1 MTTARVLAIDAGQ
14 TGMKVRLVDL
24 DGAPPQTPGSLTRA
38 PGPRQDVVFRGI
50 DTHEPL
56 LPQLAHVVHAAIDRT
71 GASPDVVTA
80 GISGLTGR
88 DADAGRLLAL
98 LRDTGVRSATLAHD
112 STTSFLGAL
121 GDARGA
127 VVAAG
132 TGVVTLAVG
141 RDAVWRVDGWGYIM
155 GDAGSGYWI
164 GREALEAVMRAYDG
178 RGPATALI
186 DPVRE
191 RWPELPEAYI
201 DLQAAD
207 DRVQIV
213 ASFAAQV
220 ARLAVE
226 GDPVAQAITDR
237 AAAELALSVTTSL
250 RRVGHGDGHGDERA
264 AVCAIGGVFR
274 SVRLH
279 DAFVAALTDG
289 GTRADVSVV
298 EPLGEGID
306 GALALADLPPEH
318 PLSSAVY
325 RAVA

>member
-1 MTTARVLAIDAGQ
+1 M
-14 TGMKVRLVDL
+14 
-24 DGAPPQTPGSLTRA
+24 
-38 PGPRQDVVFRGI
+38 
-50 DTHEPL
+50 
-56 LPQLAHVVHAAIDRT
+56 
-71 GASPDVVTA
+71 TA
-80 GISGLTGR
+80 GISGLTDR

-98 LRDTGVRSATLAHD
+98 VRDTGVRSATLAHD

-141 RDAVWRVDGWGYIM
+141 RDAVARVDGWGYIM

-164 GREALEAVMRAYDG
+164 GREALDAVMRAYDG
-178 RGPATALI
+178 RGPATALT

-201 DLQAAD
+201 DLQAAE

-213 ASFAAQV
+213 ASFAVEV
-220 ARLAVE
+220 ARLAME
-226 GDPVAQAITDR
+226 GDSVSQAITER

-250 RRVGHGDGHGDERA
+250 RRVGARRRARRRVRDRRRVPLRAPARRVRRGAHGRRHESGCLGGRA
-264 AVCAIGGVFR
+264 ARRRDRR
-274 SVRLH
+274 SPR
-279 DAFVAALTDG
+279 
-289 GTRADVSVV
+289 TRR
-298 EPLGEGID
+298 
-306 GALALADLPPEH
+306 LPPEH

-325 RAVA
+325 RASRLAGAAARRKATEADAAASAHPCSSASVHAGESDAAMTPLKVFEGRMTPSTASVGTVVAADVDR

>member
-1 MTTARVLAIDAGQ
+1 VTTARVLAIDAGQ
-14 TGMKVRLVDL
+14 TGMKVRLA
-24 DGAPPQTPGSLTRA
+24 GPGE
-38 PGPRQDVVFRGI
+38 RQDVVFRGI

-56 LPQLAHVVHAAIDRT
+56 LPQLARVVRAAIDKT
-71 GASPDVVTA
+71 GASPDIVTA
-80 GISGLTGR
+80 GISGLTDR
-88 DADAGRLLAL
+88 DADAAHLLSL
-98 LRDTGVRSATLAHD
+98 VSGTGVRGASLAHD

-121 GDARGA
+121 GDTRGA

-141 RDAVWRVDGWGYIM
+141 RDTVSRVDGWGYIM

-164 GREALEAVMRAYDG
+164 GREALDAVMRAYDG
-178 RGPATALI
+178 RGPATALT

-191 RWPELPEAYI
+191 RWPELPQAYI
-201 DLQAAD
+201 DLQAAE

-226 GDPVAQAITDR
+226 GDAVAQAITER
-237 AAAELALSVTTSL
+237 AAEQLALSVRTAL
-250 RRVGHGDGHGDERA
+250 GRVRHDDEPA

-279 DAFVAALTDG
+279 EAFVTALTVS
-289 GTRADVSVV
+289 GTRADVAVV
-298 EPLGEGID
+298 EPLGDGID
-306 GALALADLPPEH
+306 GALALADLPPGH
-318 PLSSAVY
+318 PLSSAVH